1 MSQDRNLGAIL
12 LSSTLCISPH
22 LISLSYSFLVHGDF
36 SNFIPSIPYVLSFS
50 CTFPCTTSYKP
61 YGRTYVSFP
70 SIFQSLDFNMRMNK
84 WMSKWYM
91 KREKEQL
98 WRCRKS
104 LTDKAIFEL
113 LLNDQWEL
121 AKVRSKQD
129 ISGLRRSWAFLGAV
143 ELSASPGQERQ
154 LNKWLK
160 MNLEKATGN
169 LKGSWDPTGEFGL
182 NF

>member
-1 MSQDRNLGAIL
+1 MRPTHIEEFAS
-12 LSSTLCISPH
+12 LSLRIRT
-22 LISLSYSFLVHGDF
+22 LISS
-36 SNFIPSIPYVLSFS
+36 
-50 CTFPCTTSYKP
+50 
-61 YGRTYVSFP
+61 
-70 SIFQSLDFNMRMNK
+70 
-84 WMSKWYM
+84 
-91 KREKEQL
+91 
-98 WRCRKS
+98 RKS

-143 ELSASPGQERQ
+143 KLSASPGQERQ

>member
-1 MSQDRNLGAIL
+1 MEISQISSL
-12 LSSTLCISPH
+12 LFPTYCH
-22 LISLSYSFLVHGDF
+22 FLVHFPAQPLTNHMEGLTCHF
-36 SNFIPSIPYVLSFS
+36 LAFFRAWISIWGWINEWANGIWKEKRSNSEDV
-50 CTFPCTTSYKP
+50 
-61 YGRTYVSFP
+61 
-70 SIFQSLDFNMRMNK
+70 
-84 WMSKWYM
+84 
-91 KREKEQL
+91 
-98 WRCRKS
+98 RKS

-143 ELSASPGQERQ
+143 KLSASPGQERQ